1 METITDWTIKKI
13 LIEKIRD
20 EHQLYMKLK
29 KMENLHPES
38 LQSIQIIESTQIDDS
53 IQIKYELSPPDL
65 ARAVYLTGM
74 EDDPEVKE
82 LRAEL
87 REEFITLAK
96 KIEKMGELTDEQEEL
111 IW

>member
-1 METITDWTIKKI
+1 METITHWTIKKI

-38 LQSIQIIESTQIDDS
+38 LQSIQIIESTQIDDN
-53 IQIKYELSPPDL
+53 IQIKYDLSPPDF
-65 ARAVYLTGM
+65 ARAVFMTQM
-74 EDDPEVKE
+74 EEDEEIKE

>member
-1 METITDWTIKKI
+1 
-13 LIEKIRD
+13 
-20 EHQLYMKLK
+20 MKLK

-38 LQSIQIIESTQIDDS
+38 LQSIQIIESTQIDDN
-53 IQIKYELSPPDL
+53 IQIKYDLSPPDL

-74 EDDPEVKE
+74 EDDPDVKE

-96 KIEKMGELTDEQEEL
+96 KIEKMSELTDE
-111 IW
+111 

>member
-1 METITDWTIKKI
+1 MTQMEEEEEI
-13 LIEKIRD
+13 
-20 EHQLYMKLK
+20 
-29 KMENLHPES
+29 
-38 LQSIQIIESTQIDDS
+38 
-53 IQIKYELSPPDL
+53 
-65 ARAVYLTGM
+65 
-74 EDDPEVKE
+74 KE